1 MRTIPATS
9 AALLAAAALAA
20 QASAQTNL
28 SAETASP
35 GGVPHLSVTHLA
47 EVAGEAGVAN
57 LQVQAGQTLTN
68 TVMNVAQGKTDVGV
82 CPLVLPFL
90 LKVGR
95 GPYAKQGKAG
105 AEMVENLRALYPY
118 NFGSYTLFGFQTRGI
133 TSWDQL
139 KGKTIYN
146 GPPRGGALVGARQMM
161 QLVTGLKEGEGY
173 KGIQV
178 NWPQANKTIMDGSA
192 DMNLLPATFPS
203 DRIVA
208 ALSAG
213 KVNVLS
219 VPKAAFESAPFQ
231 KWAKAPGNAP
241 VTLAGSKMGYG
252 DDVRLY
258 SEDGVFRGVNI
269 TGAEIVHKNMDFDL
283 AKALT
288 ATYVASLERLKAK
301 APFMV
306 NVNLGVLDAVE
317 SGFCG
322 AMPLKYHPGAVAA
335 WEEAGFKIPDC
346 AKP

>member
-1 MRTIPATS
+1 MRKILPTG
-9 AALLAAAALAA
+9 AAVLAATVLAA
-20 QASAQTNL
+20 QASAQKNL

-35 GGVPHLSVTHLA
+35 GGTPHLSVTHLA

-68 TVMNVAQGKTDVGV
+68 TVLNVAQGKTDVGV
-82 CPLVLPFL
+82 SPLVLPFL

-105 AEMVENLRALYPY
+105 AKLVENLRALYPY

-178 NWPQANKTIMDGSA
+178 NWPQATKTIMDGTA

-219 VPKAAFESAPFQ
+219 VPKAVFESAPFQ
-231 KWAKAPGNAP
+231 KWAKAPGNAR
-241 VTLAGSKMGYG
+241 VALEGSKMGYG
-252 DDVRLY
+252 SDVRLY
-258 SEDGVFRGVNI
+258 SKDGIYRGVNI
-269 TGAEIVHKNMDFDL
+269 TGAEIVNKSMDFEL

-288 ATYVASLERLKAK
+288 AAYVASIDRLMSK
-301 APFMV
+301 APFMA
-306 NVNLGVLDAVE
+306 NVNLGVLDATK

-335 WEEAGFKIPDC
+335 WQEAGYKVPDC